1 MPIYH
6 YACSECKEEFET
18 SHSIKEP
25 LRKNCPFCKL
35 DGLAVVLDGPPVIIT
50 KEIKTIGQLA
60 EKNAKELGKY
70 GLQERMAQD
79 GTLERVQKREKQNE
93 LRKIANLPQDKVTK
107 YIETGKL

>member
-25 LRKNCPFCKL
+25 LRKSCPFCKL
-35 DGLAVVLDGPPVIIT
+35 DGLTVVLDKPPVIIN

-60 EKNAKELGKY
+60 EKNARELGKY
-70 GLQERMAQD
+70 GLQERMAKTVLWR
-79 GTLERVQKREKQNE
+79 GFKKEKNKMNFERLQIY
-93 LRKIANLPQDKVTK
+93 RKTK
-107 YIETGKL
+107 